1 MFGSF
6 PFGAGYFAQGPPG
19 IFVLPDLNPAT
30 ADVICLVHGD
40 VGIILIRPDV
50 GMILVRSETS
60 EVEP

>member
-6 PFGAGYFAQGPPG
+6 PFGAGYFAGAIG
-19 IFVLPDLNPAT
+19 VVVLPALNPAT

-40 VGIILIRPDV
+40 VGIILIRPDI
-50 GMILVRSETS
+50 GMILVRSDV